1 MSCSRRYLLRAAALA
16 LVLPAG
22 LAGCGFEPLYGRQN
36 GNATVDEFRRILIAQ
51 AEDRT
56 TQLVRNH
63 LLDMLT
69 PRGTPE
75 QPAYRLEL
83 HVRENISS
91 VLVTRADEVTRNNMA
106 LSIEYRLHDYRSGR
120 ILAQGNVNS
129 LVSYNLVRA
138 DYANLV
144 SERDARARAARD
156 GAERLRI
163 MLGNFFSR
171 RQHQNQPQ
179 SQPQNQPQNQPRG

>member
-1 MSCSRRYLLRAAALA
+1 MWWSRRNLLRAAALA
-16 LVLPAG
+16 LALPAG

-36 GNATVDEFRRILIAQ
+36 GNATVDEFNRILIAQ

-69 PRGTPE
+69 PRGAPE

-106 LSIEYRLHDYRSGR
+106 LSLEYRLHEYRSGR
-120 ILAQGNVNS
+120 LLAQGNVNS

-156 GAERLRI
+156 SAERLRI
-163 MLGNFFSR
+163 ILGNFFSR
-171 RQHQNQPQ
+171 SQQQNQPK
-179 SQPQNQPQNQPRG
+179 NQPGG